1 MSRRMS
7 NGRATAVFDLLSVS
21 PAEADH
27 DYWERMVARP
37 EWSGSTAAHWKVRR
51 RATLK
56 SALAA
61 LRGRRV
67 PIVICDCDASPN
79 TWGAMLDEL
88 APLKDA
94 PYLIVTSRT
103 ADERLWAEALNRG
116 AYDVLAKPFDREEVD
131 RVVTAAWLRWAHRHD
146 APAAFPSLRNAS

>member
-1 MSRRMS
+1 MGKRVP
-7 NGRATAVFDLLSVS
+7 NETAPAVFHLLSVS
-21 PAEADH
+21 PADADH

-37 EWSGSTAAHWKVRR
+37 EWSGSTAVHWKVRR

-61 LRGRRV
+61 MRGGRV
-67 PIVICDCDASPN
+67 PIVICDSDAAPG
-79 TWGAMLDEL
+79 TWIAMLDQI
-88 APLKDA
+88 APLDEA

-131 RVVTAAWLRWAHRHD
+131 RVVTAAWLRWTHRHD
-146 APAAFPSLRNAS
+146 APAPFSSLRSAS